1 MKPRHLISRREILSR
16 SLQGAALACAPLSAL
31 AQAPGD
37 SAAQLGRKF
46 TIDLT
51 PGALGIGG
59 DQLAVIDL
67 ASRHGFE
74 SVQPNGGY
82 LASLDA
88 AQRAELPA
96 LLKSKQ
102 LAWGSA
108 GMPVDFRK
116 DEATFRAGMNALPAQ
131 AAALQDAGVTRISTW
146 LMPTHAELTWL
157 ANFNQHVKRLGE
169 VNQVLAD
176 HGLRFGLEYVGT
188 KTLWTK
194 ERHSFIH
201 SMAETKEL
209 LAAIDQPTL
218 GFVLDS
224 WHWWT
229 AGESAADI
237 LTLENKDIVACDL
250 NDAPVDI
257 PIDEQ
262 LDNQRELPAA
272 TGVIPIGEFLSALVQ
287 IGYDGPVRAE
297 PFNKPLRELEDEP
310 AAKAT
315 VEAIRKAMGVAG
327 V

>member
-1 MKPRHLISRREILSR
+1 MKKPRHLISRREILSR
-16 SLQGAALACAPLSAL
+16 SLQGAALACAPLSGFG
-31 AQAPGD
+31 QSQP
-37 SAAQLGRKF
+37 AAAAGRKF
-46 TIDLT
+46 TVDLT

-59 DQLAVIDL
+59 DALAVIDL
-67 ASRHGFE
+67 AQRHAFE
-74 SVQPNGGY
+74 SVQPNGDY
-82 LASLDA
+82 IASLDPA
-88 AQRAELPA
+88 KRAELPA
-96 LLKSKQ
+96 LLKQKK

-116 DEATFRAGMNALPAQ
+116 DEAKFRADMDALPAQ

-157 ANFNQHVKRLGE
+157 ANFKQHVKRLGE
-169 VNQVLAD
+169 VNKVLAD

-194 ERHSFIH
+194 ERHPFIH
-201 SMAETKEL
+201 TMAETKEL
-209 LAAIDQPTL
+209 IAEIDQPTL

-237 LTLENKDIVACDL
+237 LSLENKDIVACDL
-250 NDAPVDI
+250 NDAPLGI
-257 PIDEQ
+257 PVEEQ

-272 TGVIPIGEFLSALVQ
+272 TGVIPIGEFLNALVQ
-287 IGYDGPVRAE
+287 VGYDGPVRAE
-297 PFNKPLRELEDEP
+297 PFNQPLRELDDEP

-315 VEAIRKAMGVAG
+315 VGAIKKAMGLAG

>member
-1 MKPRHLISRREILSR
+1 MRKPTDFISRRGVLSR
-16 SLQGAALACAPLSAL
+16 TLQGAALACAPLRGFGF
-31 AQAPGD
+31 AQTE
-37 SAAQLGRKF
+37 AAAKAERKF

-51 PGALGIGG
+51 PGAVGIGG
-59 DQLAVIDL
+59 DALAVIDL

-82 LASLDA
+82 IASLDA

-96 LLKSKQ
+96 LLKAKQ

-108 GMPVDFRK
+108 SMPVDFRK
-116 DEATFRAGMNALPAQ
+116 DEAKFREGMNALPDL
-131 AAALQDAGVTRISTW
+131 AAALHDAGVSRISTW

-157 ANFNQHVKRLGE
+157 ANFKQHVKRLGE
-169 VNQVLAD
+169 VNHVLAD

-201 SMAETKEL
+201 TMAETKEL
-209 LAAIDQPTL
+209 IAGIDQPTL

-229 AGESAADI
+229 AGESAEDI

-250 NDAPVDI
+250 NDAPLGI
-257 PIDEQ
+257 PVEEQ
-262 LDNQRELPAA
+262 LDNRRELPAA
-272 TGVIPIGEFLSALVQ
+272 TGVIPIGDFVKSLVQ

-297 PFNKPLRELEDEP
+297 PFNKPLRELEDEA

-315 VEAIRKAMGVAG
+315 VGSLRKAVGV
-327 V
+327 